1 MNTNLEDETIITAP
15 SNYSIAPFIPIAIAL
30 VGVILGST
38 ALFVNMSNKAGE
50 ATNPALGEQISH
62 LQAKISAVEGELVQL
77 NDITSNNSEQIR
89 SVAEQVQRALNDVSR
104 SMSALEARQNRQKVI
119 PKESANLSA
128 LKDVEYTN
136 YTIQPGDTFSKIAQ
150 TYKTNTQTLLG
161 LNPGM
166 DPKRLQVGQTIKVPS
181 KN

>member
-1 MNTNLEDETIITAP
+1 MNTNLEDETITTPP

-38 ALFVNMSNKAGE
+38 ALFINISNKAGE
-50 ATNPALGEQISH
+50 FTNPALGEQISH

-104 SMSALEARQNRQKVI
+104 SMSALEARNRPKII
-119 PKESANLSA
+119 PKEIANVSA

-181 KN
+181 KI